1 MDEHKTAVRTSWFSI
16 FANAGMALTKWIA
29 GYFGNSYALIAD
41 AIESTTDIFASVL
54 VLVGLKYSNKP
65 ADENHPYGHGRA
77 ETLVTFLVVGFLI
90 VSATII
96 AYESIMHIGTPHEVP
111 KPFTLYILAIIIIS
125 KEISYRFVLKKSKQT
140 HSSSLKAD

>member
-1 MDEHKTAVRTSWFSI
+1 MDDHQIAVKTSWFSI
-16 FANAGMALTKWIA
+16 FANTGMALTKWVA
-29 GYFGNSYALIAD
+29 GYFGNSYAMIAD

-90 VSATII
+90 ISATVI
-96 AYESIMHIGTPHEVP
+96 AYESLIHIRVPHETP
-111 KPFTLYILAIIIIS
+111 
-125 KEISYRFVLKKSKQT
+125 R
-140 HSSSLKAD
+140 